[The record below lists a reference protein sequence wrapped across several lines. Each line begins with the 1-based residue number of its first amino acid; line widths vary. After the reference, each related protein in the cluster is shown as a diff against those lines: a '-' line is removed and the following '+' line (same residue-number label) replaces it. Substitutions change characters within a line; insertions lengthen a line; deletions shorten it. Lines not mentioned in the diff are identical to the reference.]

1 MAEYSNTSAHLR
13 DKRLQNLL
21 DKVTSHLYATKEKQ
35 LFEAEIRKTIREIEY
50 IKDKIT
56 VARKQLQKT
65 VAANKEFEP
74 RLQEAARKLSR
85 LQKDRETAETEYA
98 KLKAIEEDMEG
109 KRATLPGIRNKI
121 VHLRE
126 DVRKSSLRFE
136 ELQLRHREAL
146 AEKEHLVKKTGAL
159 KTKLSRSENEIPLM
173 RNTRDIFAGVMPEG
187 FDADTYHAIQDQGDL
202 EKTIANYV
210 DKVNEQ
216 IETLKKEASE
226 LSTQIDEKRSL
237 QRSLVSKK
245 EHLQK
250 KIEDLTADVGGE
262 VNKSKIVN
270 ELNRLQE
277 EKKRFARESNRMM
290 KELNRLDVKIKSLDD
305 ELEQGEKLERD
316 LMKKYTYLASRKQEM
331 DEFDNIDAEIE
342 RLQNEIQN
350 HNTGSNINDKLI
362 EITNDIKQDVGLM
375 NRKLQFAIEEY
386 NKQFSGFDKTVSRL
400 LF

>member
-1 MAEYSNTSAHLR
+1 MAEYSNASAHLR

-146 AEKEHLVKKTGAL
+146 AEKEHLVKETGAL

-277 EKKRFARESNRMM
+277 EKKRFTRESNRMM

-350 HNTGSNINDKLI
+350 HNTDSNINDKLI

>member
-1 MAEYSNTSAHLR
+1 MAEYSNASAHLR